1 MLTTNPAWQ
10 LGVVRKL
17 WKPVNTEHQS
27 NKAMIVYSSE
37 SETTVG
43 RGEEKKR
50 KARSKRRKT
59 VDKSPCVTILSVEE
73 EEVECLLELPNRNA
87 VTFKFA
93 LEIDKPE
100 EIAESLVRSAKIE
113 KLCKTSLL
121 MIIKVSFAKH

>member
-1 MLTTNPAWQ
+1 MLTTDTVWQ
-10 LGVVRKL
+10 LGVVRKP
-17 WKPVNTEHQS
+17 WKPVIAEHQS
-27 NKAMIVYSSE
+27 NKATIVYSSE

-113 KLCKTSLL
+113 NLFKTTLL
-121 MIIKVSFAKH
+121 MNTKVAKP